1 MFQILSAL
9 DYLHNNRI
17 MHRDIKPENIV
28 FVDGPPGEKDGRLK
42 LVDFGCATKFMQG

>member
-9 DYLHNNRI
+9 DYLHKNKI

-28 FVDGPPGEKDGRLK
+28 FVDGPPGDEDGRLK
-42 LVDFGCATKFMQG
+42 LIDFGCACKFIPG